1 MIGFHPVLEILLG
14 ILLLLS
20 IIYVFVVTNRK
31 INREADQII
40 LLRGKLD
47 LLADQQ
53 EEAFRAS
60 KESCGCSSNS
70 DNKDKNNTQ
79 SFRRRQA
86 FKSRSVKAN
95 KESCG
100 CSSNSDDKKDSET
113 YLPPSQL
120 WNNSSAMTTS
130 KNLLLPTKLQ
140 NEYLND
146 KTKQY
151 PNSNAT
157 RSNLPLNSL
166 VKDSEKIEILDEN
179 SITGRI
185 NSVGDVLTQPLNS
198 TYIGERTIQ
207 MGGKDRVDGD
217 INYKV
222 NLPQANSHI
231 ALYDQADENSFSPNG
246 RVNAAY
252 TKNLLPM
259 NGM

>member
-47 LLADQQ
+47 LLANQQ

-70 DNKDKNNTQ
+70 DDKNNNNSQT
-79 SFRRRQA
+79 FRRKQA
-86 FKSRSVKAN
+86 FKSSST

-100 CSSNSDDKKDSET
+100 CSSNYDDKKDSET
-113 YLPPSQL
+113 YLPPAQM
-120 WNNSSAMTTS
+120 WQNASAMTTS

-140 NEYLND
+140 NEYLNE

-166 VKDSEKIEILDEN
+166 AQDSEKIEILDEN

-198 TYIGERTIQ
+198 TYIAERPIQ